1 MIPGV
6 LSHTHTKELGQD
18 VSVKLYHPILS
29 HWLSADGTGD
39 KRPQRAESV
48 QHKRFTV
55 PVSAS
60 VGKHLKRVDLIT
72 PLNAQMANT
81 CGKATLCE
89 KGILVEPTTG
99 SEWIKQW
106 SSQCRDIVKRFI
118 SNISE
123 LSLDVPPGVMS
134 KVYSVIVAQ
143 VHNPNVTISPSD
155 TEDQVVLVGSTL
167 DVEELGTKVKKI
179 IYENLD
185 TQKEETLPVP
195 VLVLIDHCVQQRL
208 KGTHKNVLFSVDPQ
222 KQVLK
227 VSGKDVG
234 CDQFLEEVRA
244 LHPQVIDVRLEEEAV
259 GLLASGNGK
268 PLLLSKIGAQPVGY
282 YFTTAEGKLPDTDMA
297 TVSKLHLVS
306 ENRKMA
312 IKVAQSLQS
321 TITMVR
327 VDVPEEFHKHTVC
340 SEAWRAARRRIE
352 NEFIARLCP
361 KPDSKRISIVCDSI
375 HAERLKLDL
384 EQFVRGECYK
394 DSAIELERLQW
405 EYLDTYSKDWRDLL
419 AKMKDS
425 GLTHSIP
432 GETGPAVIKMKGEAT
447 PVSTFTRRIHE
458 IRDGI
463 KVQKKEVSKPG
474 AVKHFR
480 STGGRSALKGIAA
493 EQKAVVEVY
502 TVEEE
507 IEERNRVTGSLHRK
521 ICHGTTDDGRLVY
534 IMQGDLTEFSVDVM
548 VNAANEELNHSGG
561 IAGIISRKGGSIVQ
575 EESTKY
581 VRRAGRLRVGDA
593 VLLKPAGSLPCKAI
607 VHAVGPRWN
616 AGKDLEE
623 AYLAKAVRNS
633 LVEASKHNYTSI
645 VFPTISSGIF
655 GVPINVCAKA
665 MMQGIKDFSA
675 QGHPPHLHSITIM
688 LFQKEHITPFTKASS
703 VALKSFSEQMG
714 QQLAQ
719 QPHTSTQKRS
729 SSTGSRQPSCSGVPV
744 AQALEL
750 KKGSLTSYPVSVAVA
765 LISLEV
771 YFWCK
776 DFEHIATTLSRIL

>member
-6 LSHTHTKELGQD
+6 LSHNHTKELGQE

-29 HWLSADGTGD
+29 HWFSAEGTGD
-39 KRPQRAESV
+39 KRPQRAVSV
-48 QHKRFTV
+48 QHKCFTV
-55 PVSAS
+55 PVSTS

-72 PLNAQMANT
+72 PLNAQMADT

-89 KGILVEPTTG
+89 GGILVEPTIG

-106 SSQCRDIVKRFI
+106 STQCGDIVNNFI
-118 SNISE
+118 SGITE
-123 LSLDVPPGVMS
+123 LSLDVPPGVMG
-134 KVYSVIVAQ
+134 KVYSVIMAQ

-185 TQKEETLPVP
+185 TVKRETLPVP
-195 VLVLIDHCVQQRL
+195 VLVLIDHCVKQRL
-208 KGTHKNVLFSVDPQ
+208 KGKHKNVLFTVDLQ
-222 KQVLK
+222 KQVLE

-244 LHPQVIDVRLEEEAV
+244 LHPQVIDVRLEEQAV

-268 PLLLSKIGAQPVGY
+268 PLLLSKIGEQPVSY
-282 YFTTAEGKLPDTDMA
+282 YFTAAEGKLPDTDMT
-297 TVSKLHLVS
+297 TVSKLHLIS

-321 TITMVR
+321 TITVVR
-327 VDVPEEFHKHTVC
+327 VDVPEEFHKHTVH
-340 SEAWRAARRRIE
+340 SEPWRAALRRIE
-352 NEFIARLCP
+352 NDFIARLCP
-361 KPDSKRISIVCDSI
+361 EPDSKRISIVCDSV
-375 HAERLKLDL
+375 HAERIKLDL

-394 DSAIELERLQW
+394 DIAIELERLQW

-419 AKMKDS
+419 VKIKGS
-425 GLTHSIP
+425 GLAHSIP

-447 PVSTFTRRIHE
+447 PVTTFTRCIHE
-458 IRDGI
+458 IRDSI

-474 AVKHFR
+474 AIKHFR

-502 TVEEE
+502 TTEEARE
-507 IEERNRVTGSLHRK
+507 AANRATGSLHRK
-521 ICHGTTDDGRLVY
+521 ICNGITDDGRMVN
-534 IMQGDLTEFSVDVM
+534 IMQGDLTEYSVDVM

-561 IAGIISRKGGSIVQ
+561 IAGIICRKGGSIVQ

-581 VRRAGRLRVGDA
+581 VRRAGKLSIGDA
-593 VLLKPAGSLPCKAI
+593 VLLKPAGNLPCKAI

-616 AGKDLEE
+616 GGKVQEE

-633 LVEASKHNYTSI
+633 LVEASKHNYISV
-645 VFPTISSGIF
+645 VFPAISSGIF
-655 GVPINVCAKA
+655 GVPIDVCAKA

-688 LFQKEHITPFTKASS
+688 LFQKEHIMPFAKASS
-703 VALKSFSEQMG
+703 VALKSFSKPTG
-714 QQLAQ
+714 PHLAQ
-719 QPHTSTQKRS
+719 IGRAH
-729 SSTGSRQPSCSGVPV
+729 V
-744 AQALEL
+744 
-750 KKGSLTSYPVSVAVA
+750 
-765 LISLEV
+765 
-771 YFWCK
+771 
-776 DFEHIATTLSRIL
+776 